1 MNMYETLKTLKM
13 LRKQISEASL
23 LPCKSKA
30 NAVKNQET
38 LLSVEPLGKC

>member
-30 NAVKNQET
+30 NAVKSQEIPKGST
-38 LLSVEPLGKC
+38 ERGKC